1 VEQVT
6 MAKPNITTRATKG
19 SALSWTEGDANLE
32 NLRDATITI
41 NANGTDVV
49 SELNGTVTLV
59 AGTNVTLTGD
69 NTAKTVTINAAGGIA
84 DVVSDT
90 SPQLGGNLDVNG
102 NKIVSTSAANIE
114 IEPDS
119 TGYVHLNTN
128 RVRIGDAGSPSLIT
142 TPDVQTMTLSL
153 NGGSGSPE
161 LQVRADGGIAL
172 YSYSTGNITLDG
184 QKWPKS
190 DGTTGQVLST
200 DGSGNLSWSTVSG
213 GSSTLGGLSD
223 VTVTSP
229 TDGQAL
235 TYNTSTGE
243 WVNSTVGGG
252 TPTQV
257 TYQTTPSST
266 DLYFTMTDSAGSGD
280 KSLYAVNAGGLKW
293 NSGTGQ
299 LSTAV
304 NFNMEGGN
312 LLMKYQSGIWLYD
325 ADNTN
330 RAVITVPTNIPANY
344 VLTLP
349 TSAGSSGQVL
359 STDGSGNLSWASSGS
374 FDPASPGA
382 IGGTTPSTGA
392 FTTVS
397 ATTTETNG
405 AINVTYNPVS
415 ASGAAIQ
422 ATGKDSQGGTGYFD
436 FLKVTNTT
444 SGATNSNKTFRLN
457 STGTIEIINSGYSGT
472 LATLSNSGD
481 FISTSLTSASF
492 ISFKEPRETV
502 YAIGNSGATTLTP
515 NAANGSVQT
524 ITATGNF
531 TLSAFSSPVSGQ
543 TITFI
548 ITQDGTGS
556 RTLTST
562 MKFAGGTKTLSTA
575 ASSIDILTVS
585 YIGTTYYASLA
596 KGFA

>member
-1 VEQVT
+1 MT
-6 MAKPNITTRATKG
+6 KPTITTRATKG
-19 SALSWTEGDANLE
+19 SALTWTEGDTNLE
-32 NLRDATITI
+32 NLRDATVTI
-41 NANGTDVV
+41 KADTGGTDVV
-49 SELNGTVTLV
+49 SDLNGTVTIV
-59 AGTNVTLTGD
+59 AGTNVTISGD

-84 DVVSDT
+84 DLVSDT

-128 RVRIGDAGSPSLIT
+128 RVRLGDVGSPSLIT

-172 YSYSTGNITLDG
+172 YSYSTGNIILDG

-190 DGTTGQVLST
+190 DGTSSQVLST
-200 DGSGNLSWSTVSG
+200 DGSGNLSWSTVSS
-213 GSSTLGGLSD
+213 GSSTLDSLSD

-229 TDGQAL
+229 TNGQAL

-252 TPTQV
+252 IPTQV
-257 TYQTTPSST
+257 TYQTTPSSS

-280 KSLYAVNAGGLKW
+280 KSLYAVNTGGLKW

-349 TSAGSSGQVL
+349 TSAGTADQVL
-359 STDGSGNLSWASSGS
+359 KTDGSGNLSWTTVTS

-382 IGGTTPSTGA
+382 IGGTTAAAGT
-392 FTTVS
+392 FTTLS
-397 ATTTETNG
+397 ATTTGTSG
-405 AINVTYNPVS
+405 AINVTYNPTTS
-415 ASGAAIQ
+415 SGSAIQ
-422 ATGKDSQGGTGYFD
+422 VTGKDSQGGTGYLD
-436 FLKVTNTT
+436 FLKTTNTT
-444 SGATNSNKTFRLN
+444 SGVTNASKTFRTN
-457 STGTIEIINSGYSGT
+457 STGALEIINSGYTGT
-472 LATLSNSGD
+472 IL
-481 FISTSLTSASF
+481 SLTDLGVLTVQSLS
-492 ISFKEPRETV
+492 ISKDIREAV
-502 YAIGNSGATTLTP
+502 YSIGNSGTSTLTP
-515 NAANGSVQT
+515 NAANGTVQT

-531 TLSAFSSPVSGQ
+531 TLSAFTSPITGQ
-543 TITFI
+543 TVTFI

-562 MKFAGGTKTLSTA
+562 MKFAGGSKTLSTA
-575 ASSIDILTVS
+575 AGSIDILTVS